1 MKKQIV
7 VALALVIGAFS
18 FAQKKELK
26 AVEKAIKGNNFAEA
40 KSVLAQIEPLIGAA
54 DAKTKGKYHFL
65 KGKALYAN
73 GAGTND
79 DFDGAMDNFDKAG
92 SAYTAEINDVKA
104 SMLQSILTK
113 ANSSL
118 ENKDYTSSSK
128 GFEYA
133 YKLAPKDTMY
143 LYFAASTAVNGQD
156 YDTALGMYEEL
167 KRLGYTGIA
176 EEFYAFNKELGKEE
190 LFGGKQLRDLS
201 VKAGTH
207 VKPEDRMTDSK
218 RSEIVKNI
226 ALIFISQDKNEMAIE
241 AMKDARAENPEDLNL
256 LLAEA
261 NVHYKMGHIDS
272 FKELMQEATEMNPT
286 DPELQFNLGVLSFES
301 GDKESAKTY
310 YQKAIDLDPNYINA
324 QINMAA
330 LILDGEQ
337 DIVDEMNNLG
347 TSAADD
353 RKYDELKEMRQQVY
367 KDAIPYLTSA
377 LETEPKNLQAAK
389 TLMNIYSAVGDTD
402 NYKAIKERVDAIEVE
417 GGN

>member
-7 VALALVIGAFS
+7 VALALLIGAFS

-40 KSVLAQIEPLIGAA
+40 KSVLTQIESLLGAA

-73 GAGTND
+73 GAGSNA
-79 DFDGAMDNFDKAG
+79 DFESAIENFDKAG
-92 SAYTAEINDVKA
+92 PAYSAQINEVKVA
-104 SMLQSILTK
+104 MLQSVLTK
-113 ANSSL
+113 ANTSL
-118 ENKDYTSSSK
+118 ENKDFATSSK

-133 YKLAPKDTMY
+133 YKLSPKDTMY

-167 KRLGYTGIA
+167 KKMRYTGIA
-176 EEFYAFNKELGKEE
+176 EEYYAYNKELGKEE
-190 LFGGKQLRDLS
+190 LFGSKQLRDIS

-218 RSEIVKNI
+218 LSEIVKNI
-226 ALIFISQDKNEMAIE
+226 ALIYISQDNNEKAIE

-256 LLAEA
+256 LLSEA
-261 NVHYKMGHIDS
+261 NVHYKMGHIDR

-286 DPELQFNLGVLSFES
+286 DPELQFNLGVLSYES
-301 GDKESAKTY
+301 DDKESAKKY
-310 YQKAIDLDPNYINA
+310 YQKAIDLDPGYINA

-337 DIVDEMNNLG
+337 AIVNEMNGLG

-353 RKYDELKEMRQQVY
+353 RKYDELKEKRQQVY
-367 KDAIPYLTSA
+367 RDAIPYLVSA
-377 LETEPKNLQAAK
+377 LETQPKNLQAAK

-402 NYKAIKERVDAIEVE
+402 NFKAIKDRVDAIEA
-417 GGN
+417 GN

>member
-7 VALALVIGAFS
+7 IALAFMIGAFS

-26 AVEKAIKGNNFAEA
+26 AVEKAIKGNNFAQA
-40 KSVLAQIEPLIGAA
+40 KSLLTQVESLLGAA
-54 DAKTKGKYHFL
+54 DEKTKGKYYFL

-73 GAGTND
+73 GAGNNA
-79 DFDGAMDNFDKAG
+79 DFESAIENFDKAG
-92 SAYTAEINDVKA
+92 SNYSTQINEVKA
-104 SMLQSILTK
+104 SMLQNILTK
-113 ANSSL
+113 ANTAL
-118 ENKDYTSSSK
+118 ENKDYASSSK
-128 GFEYA
+128 GFEHA
-133 YKLAPKDTMY
+133 YKLSPKDTMY

-156 YDTALGMYEEL
+156 FDNALGMYKEL
-167 KRLGYTGIA
+167 KDLGYTGIA
-176 EEFYAFNKELGKEE
+176 QEFYAYNKELEKEE
-190 LFGGKQLRDLS
+190 LFGSKQLRDIS

-207 VKPEDRMTDSK
+207 IKPEDRITKSK

-226 ALIFISQDKNEMAIE
+226 ALIYISQDKNEMAIE

-261 NVHYKMGHIDS
+261 NVHYKMGHMDT
-272 FKELMQEATEMNPT
+272 FKELMKEATEMNPT
-286 DPELQFNLGVLSFES
+286 DPELQFNLGVLSYES
-301 GDKESAKTY
+301 GDKESAKMY

-337 DIVDEMNNLG
+337 AIVDEMNNLG

-353 RKYDELKEMRQQVY
+353 RKYDELKEKRQQVY

-377 LETEPKNLQAAK
+377 LETDPKNLQAAK

-402 NYKAIKERVDAIEVE
+402 NYKATKERVDAIES
-417 GGN
+417 GN

>member
-26 AVEKAIKGNNFAEA
+26 AVDKAIKGNNFAEA
-40 KSVLAQIEPLIGAA
+40 KSVLAQIESLIGAA
-54 DAKTKGKYHFL
+54 DAKTKGKYYFL

-73 GAGTND
+73 GAGSNAE
-79 DFDGAMDNFDKAG
+79 FDAALDSFDKAG
-92 SAYTAEINDVKA
+92 SVYASEINEVKA
-104 SMLQSILTK
+104 SMLQSVLTK

-118 ENKDYTSSSK
+118 ENKDYASSSK

-133 YKLAPKDTMY
+133 YKLSPKDTMY

-156 YDTALGMYEEL
+156 FDNALVMYEEL
-167 KRLGYTGIA
+167 KGLGYTGIV

-190 LFGGKQLRDLS
+190 LFGSKQLRDLS

-226 ALIFISQDKNEMAIE
+226 ALIFISQDKNEKAIE
-241 AMKDARAENPEDLNL
+241 AMKDARAENPDDLNL

-261 NVHYKMGHIDS
+261 NVHYKMGHIDT
-272 FKELMQEATEMNPT
+272 FKELMQEATELNPT

-353 RKYDELKEMRQQVY
+353 RKYDVLKEKRQQVY
-367 KDAIPYLTSA
+367 KDAIPYLVSA

-417 GGN
+417 SGN

>member
-40 KSVLAQIEPLIGAA
+40 KSVLAQIESLIGTA
-54 DAKTKGKYHFL
+54 DAKIKGKYHFL

-73 GAGTND
+73 GAGSND
-79 DFDGAMDNFDKAG
+79 DFDGAIDNFDKAG
-92 SAYTAEINDVKA
+92 SGYTAEINEVKA

-118 ENKDYTSSSK
+118 ENKDYASSSK

-133 YKLAPKDTMY
+133 YKLSPKDTMY

-167 KRLGYTGIA
+167 KGLGYTGIA

-190 LFGGKQLRDLS
+190 LFGSKQMRDLS

-207 VKPEDRMTDSK
+207 VKPEDKMTKSK

-226 ALIFISQDKNEMAIE
+226 ALIFISQDKNDKAIE

-256 LLAEA
+256 LLSEA
-261 NVHYKMGHIDS
+261 NIHYKMGDLVK
-272 FKELMQEATEMNPT
+272 FKELMQEATKMNPT

-353 RKYDELKEMRQQVY
+353 RKYDELKEKRQQVY
-367 KDAIPYLTSA
+367 KDAIPYLISA

-402 NYKAIKERVDAIEVE
+402 NYKAIKERVDAIEIE
-417 GGN
+417 NGN

>member
-7 VALALVIGAFS
+7 VALAILIGAFS

-26 AVEKAIKGNNFAEA
+26 AVDKAIKANNFAEA
-40 KSVLAQIEPLIGAA
+40 KTVLSQIESLMGAA
-54 DAKTKGKYHFL
+54 DAKTKAKYHFL

-73 GAGTND
+73 GAASNQ
-79 DFDGAMDNFDKAG
+79 DFDSALENFDKAG
-92 SAYTAEINDVKA
+92 SAYSVEINEIKS

-113 ANSSL
+113 ANTSL
-118 ENKDYTSSSK
+118 ENEDYASSSK

-133 YKLAPKDTMY
+133 YKLSPKDTMY

-156 YDTALGMYEEL
+156 YDNALGMYQKL
-167 KRLGYTGIA
+167 KELGYTGIA
-176 EEFYAFNKELGKEE
+176 EEYYAYNKEIAKEE
-190 LFGGKQLRDLS
+190 LFGSKQLRDIS

-207 VKPEDRMTDSK
+207 VKPEDRITDSK

-226 ALIFISQDKNEMAIE
+226 ALIYISQDKNEMAIE

-261 NVHYKMGHIDS
+261 NVHYKMGHTDT
-272 FKELMQEATEMNPT
+272 FKELMKEATAMNPT
-286 DPELQFNLGVLSFES
+286 DPELQFNLGVLSYES
-301 GDKESAKTY
+301 GDKEAAKGY
-310 YQKAIDLDPNYINA
+310 YQKAIDLDPGYINA

-337 DIVDEMNNLG
+337 AIVDEMNSLG

-367 KDAIPYLTSA
+367 KDAIPYLVSA

-389 TLMNIYSAVGDTD
+389 TLMNIYSAVGDT
-402 NYKAIKERVDAIEVE
+402 NNFKAIKERVDAIEA
-417 GGN
+417 GN